1 MERIFEIKVE
11 LSQDMRDYYGIDAD
25 TIFSA
30 HLDENGRLVVGKCT
44 QEDLKEYADAIDK
57 EYDEGY
63 SDGYAEAFD
72 TCHRRGYAK
81 GYFDAQHG
89 HPYNRE
95 FPDDEGYDDEILD
108 YEEDEDDEEDC
119 PYSCYPEYC
128 EGCQFYDAQENLCAY
143 DA

>member
-57 EYDEGY
+57 EYDEG
-63 SDGYAEAFD
+63 
-72 TCHRRGYAK
+72 
-81 GYFDAQHG
+81 
-89 HPYNRE
+89 
-95 FPDDEGYDDEILD
+95 
-108 YEEDEDDEEDC
+108 
-119 PYSCYPEYC
+119 
-128 EGCQFYDAQENLCAY
+128 
-143 DA
+143 